1 MSRYRLEH
9 HKDKYVIIDKYPYE
23 VIIEDFYEDE
33 YDIAKETFDIYIDEE
48 KRNKSSQLDRKE
60 KSWKME

>member
-23 VIIEDFYEDE
+23 VVIEEFYEDE
-33 YDIAKETFDIYIDEE
+33 
-48 KRNKSSQLDRKE
+48 
-60 KSWKME
+60 